1 MHEQGYSCYAVPFE
15 LSNLKKKKKMNMHA
29 LKKFFSIEGY
39 RRLSEILYGHAQVN
53 FINYIS

>member
-1 MHEQGYSCYAVPFE
+1 
-15 LSNLKKKKKMNMHA
+15 MHA